1 MVTILN
7 FATPQAIVPRTAVG
21 SLTRSFPLP
30 IELSGVSMSI
40 NGVAVGLK
48 SVSPTQIVFVTPP
61 AIFGDVAGTNYDV
74 GININGALVES
85 KITLVPA
92 RPDIFNLAGTPTPG
106 GRARVYNV
114 TNRVRTTEPFTVTTV
129 QLRGGTRVASKMR
142 VFLTGVAG
150 VPASAISIR
159 IGSVTIPATSAAVPA
174 EEPGVYSVD
183 FTMPA
188 TLNRAGDQPI
198 IITVTSGTNTFSS
211 RLDDTAARLFIL

>member
-1 MVTILN
+1 M
-7 FATPQAIVPRTAVG
+7 A
-21 SLTRSFPLP
+21 
-30 IELSGVSMSI
+30 I

-61 AIFGDVAGTNYDV
+61 ALTGDVAGTNYDV
-74 GININGALVES
+74 GININGTLIS
-85 KITLVPA
+85 TKITYVPA

-129 QLRGGTRVASKMR
+129 RLRGGVRVASKMR
-142 VFLTGVAG
+142 VFLTGVAN
-150 VPASAISIR
+150 VPTSAISVR
-159 IGSVTIPATSAAVPA
+159 IGSVTIAVTAGPTPA
-174 EEPGVYSVD
+174 EEPGIYFVD

-198 IITVTSGTNTFSS
+198 VITVTAGSTTFPS
-211 RLDDTAARLFIL
+211 RLDDTAARVFIL

>member
-1 MVTILN
+1 M
-7 FATPQAIVPRTAVG
+7 AV
-21 SLTRSFPLP
+21 
-30 IELSGVSMSI
+30 

-48 SVSPTQIVFVTPP
+48 SVSPNQIVFVTPP

-74 GININGALVES
+74 GINVNGSLIET
-85 KITLVPA
+85 KITFVPA
-92 RPDIFNLAGTPTPG
+92 RPDVFNLAGTPTPG

-129 QLRGGTRVASKMR
+129 QLRGGIRVASKMR

-150 VPASAISIR
+150 VPASAITIR
-159 IGSVTIPATSAAVPA
+159 IGSITIAATSAAVPA

-188 TLNRAGDQPI
+188 TLNRAGDQPLV
-198 IITVTSGTNTFSS
+198 ITVTAGTTTFTS
-211 RLDDTAARLFIL
+211 RLDDTASRVFIL